1 MLANTRAL
9 AIGLI
14 AGLFVAVFL
23 QQLFT
28 HTGVQVASGPAYL
41 SASKNMAAA
50 LRNSLQT
57 AQQALRRGG
66 YKSTRLAPSGL
77 HSPSISR
84 PTTFSPSATSKAF
97 STSSST
103 MSSSKSFI
111 DAVKDRR
118 SIYQLNKEAPVS
130 DKKIVELVETLVKHV
145 PSSFNSQSTRLVVL
159 LNKDHDQFWDFVSE
173 TLKPMVPEAQWSTT
187 EQKLGGFQAAY
198 GTVSF

>member
-1 MLANTRAL
+1 
-9 AIGLI
+9 
-14 AGLFVAVFL
+14 
-23 QQLFT
+23 
-28 HTGVQVASGPAYL
+28 
-41 SASKNMAAA
+41 
-50 LRNSLQT
+50 
-57 AQQALRRGG
+57 
-66 YKSTRLAPSGL
+66 
-77 HSPSISR
+77 
-84 PTTFSPSATSKAF
+84 
-97 STSSST
+97 